1 MYIKDLSRL
10 GRDLSKTII
19 VDNVPENFLL
29 QQSNGIFITS
39 WFDDVTDTALY
50 KLGAILKNQSILQS
64 DDLRE
69 ALKGSVRV

>member
-50 KLGAILKNQSILQS
+50 ELGAILKNQSILQS

>member
-1 MYIKDLSRL
+1 VYIKDLSRL

-50 KLGAILKNQSILQS
+50 ELGAILKNQSILQS